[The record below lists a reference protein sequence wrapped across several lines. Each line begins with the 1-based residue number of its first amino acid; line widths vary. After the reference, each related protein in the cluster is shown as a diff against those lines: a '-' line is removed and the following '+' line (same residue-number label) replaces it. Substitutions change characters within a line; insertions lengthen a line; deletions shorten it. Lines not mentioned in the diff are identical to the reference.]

1 MANFIYDEPV
11 GGKQCFVGRQKQLRS
26 ILQQILHA
34 RDIILCGG
42 PKTGRTSMLEQLAV
56 LLEELP
62 ENTEGQ
68 GKVLP
73 IYVDLDAVYDKRKNV
88 FYERIAKLIKEGF
101 SGAGM
106 DVEHPEHGLRLKF
119 GLGEELSNEFD
130 SLLQEIRDVQRG
142 KKTWCSYVLFFD
154 NADLLISEDALDLLD
169 HLGGLSQH
177 KDSWGPQAIIFSGG
191 RRVRDYNLEL
201 RSALSTF
208 RPHFLGPLKV
218 DEFAALLKP
227 LERFLSEPQLDAIEA
242 ASGRHPYVTQRVCA
256 EIANLEGNDSLDQ
269 ALENA
274 SDELQALFER
284 LWDEFDLDRGV
295 TYKGVYAAPE
305 HALMQFLQDNMTGVE
320 LAWAEE
326 ELSISP
332 LKEYMEFLEFAG
344 VAERGLSGNAYVYS
358 ANFDLWNYWYQQRL
372 LV

>member
-1 MANFIYDEPV
+1 SDLSFSMANFIYDEPV

-169 HLGGLSQH
+169 HL
-177 KDSWGPQAIIFSGG
+177 
-191 RRVRDYNLEL
+191 
-201 RSALSTF
+201 
-208 RPHFLGPLKV
+208 
-218 DEFAALLKP
+218 
-227 LERFLSEPQLDAIEA
+227 
-242 ASGRHPYVTQRVCA
+242 
-256 EIANLEGNDSLDQ
+256 
-269 ALENA
+269 
-274 SDELQALFER
+274 
-284 LWDEFDLDRGV
+284 
-295 TYKGVYAAPE
+295 
-305 HALMQFLQDNMTGVE
+305 
-320 LAWAEE
+320 
-326 ELSISP
+326 
-332 LKEYMEFLEFAG
+332 
-344 VAERGLSGNAYVYS
+344 
-358 ANFDLWNYWYQQRL
+358 
-372 LV
+372 